1 MNILGVNAFHGDAS
15 VAVFADGRL
24 DSAMEE
30 ERFSRLKHQAGFPS
44 RSALEGLRHAGVNAA
59 DLEHLAIS
67 RDPSA
72 HLHKKLMFALSQG
85 PRLATV
91 RDRLTNVSKLRDV
104 KSLLA
109 EALGV
114 GESDLRATVHRVEH
128 HRAHMASSFF
138 VSPFERAALLSIDGF
153 GDFVSTMWGRGCGNK
168 IDVENWVEFPH
179 SMGILYTAITQY
191 LGFSKYG
198 DEFKVMGLAP
208 YGEPEYLERLRQLVR
223 VKANGGF
230 ELELSYFVHHSEG
243 VNMTWEAGSPSIGDV
258 FSPKLEREFGRRRV
272 AGEPL
277 EARHHNMAAS
287 LQALL
292 EEVVLGLITTI
303 ANKTGLKD
311 LCLAGGVALN
321 CTMNGK
327 ILSETPFERVYIQP
341 ASYDGGTS
349 LGAGL
354 YVKHQILGA
363 PRDFVMDHTYWGL
376 EYSREACR
384 AALDAHGLSYRELE
398 DDALAESAADLIAS
412 GNILGWYQGRFEWG
426 PRALGNRSIVC
437 DSRNP
442 SMKAHLNSRIK
453 HREAFRP
460 FAPSVL
466 EERAGDWFAMSEP
479 SPFMLMTCQVR
490 PDQQARV
497 PAITHVDGTARQ
509 QTVSRSTNPKYWNLI
524 HAFERKTGVP
534 VVLNTS
540 FNENE
545 PVVNT
550 PEEGVACFLRNDMDV
565 LALGPFLV
573 QKERRENR
581 ADHHAA
587 VR

>member
-1 MNILGVNAFHGDAS
+1 MNILGLNAFHGDAS
-15 VAVFADGRL
+15 VALFSGGQLAV
-24 DSAMEE
+24 AMEE
-30 ERFSRLKHQAGFPS
+30 ERFSRLKHQAGFPGL
-44 RSALEGLRHAGVNAA
+44 SARQALHYSGLSGG
-59 DLEHLAIS
+59 DLDHIAIS

-72 HLHKKLMFALSQG
+72 HIHKKLMFALSQG
-85 PRLATV
+85 PRLAVV
-91 RDRLTNVSKLRDV
+91 RDRLTNVSKIRDV

-109 EALGV
+109 ESLGV
-114 GESDLRATVHRVEH
+114 DEASIKAPVHKVEH

-168 IDVENWVEFPH
+168 IEAEDWVEFPH

-191 LGFSKYG
+191 LGFPKYG

-208 YGEPEYLERLRQLVR
+208 YGEPEYLDRLRKLVR
-223 VKANGGF
+223 VKPTGGF
-230 ELELSYFVHHSEG
+230 ELDLSYFVHHSEG
-243 VNMTWEAGSPSIGDV
+243 VNMMWESGAPTIGDV
-258 FSPKLEREFGRRRV
+258 FSSKLEREFGRRRQP
-272 AGEPL
+272 GEGL
-277 EARHHNMAAS
+277 EARHHNLAAS

-292 EEVVLGLITTI
+292 EEVVLGLLRIV
-303 ANKTGLKD
+303 AAKTKLTD
-311 LCLAGGVALN
+311 VCLAGGVALN

-327 ILSETPFERVYIQP
+327 ILSETPFTRVYIQP
-341 ASYDGGTS
+341 AAYDAGTS
-349 LGAGL
+349 LGAAL
-354 YVKHQILGA
+354 YVKHQTFGA

-376 EYSREACR
+376 DYSRDACR
-384 AALDAHGLSYRELE
+384 AALDARGLTYREL
-398 DDALAESAADLIAS
+398 DDPALADAAADLVAK

-437 DSRNP
+437 DPRNE
-442 SMKAHLNSRIK
+442 SMKDHLNSRIK
-453 HREAFRP
+453 HREGFRP

-466 EERAGDWFAMSEP
+466 EERAGDWFEMADA
-479 SPFMLMTCQVR
+479 SPFMLMTCQVKR
-490 PDQQARV
+490 DQQARV

-509 QTVSRSTNPKYWNLI
+509 QTVSKATNPKYWGLI
-524 HAFERKTGVP
+524 HAFEQKTGVP

-550 PEEGVACFLRNDMDV
+550 PEEGISCFLRNDMDV

-573 QKERRENR
+573 TKHN
-581 ADHHAA
+581 A
-587 VR
+587 

>member
-1 MNILGVNAFHGDAS
+1 MNILGLNAFHGDAS
-15 VAVFADGRL
+15 VSLFSGGQLAV
-24 DSAMEE
+24 AMEE
-30 ERFSRLKHQAGFPS
+30 ERFSRLKHQAGFPGL
-44 RSALEGLRHAGVNAA
+44 SARQALAYTGLAAG
-59 DLEHLAIS
+59 DLDHIAIS

-72 HLHKKLMFALSQG
+72 HIHKKLMFALSQG
-85 PRLATV
+85 PRLSVV
-91 RDRLTNVSKLRDV
+91 RDRLTNVSKIRDV
-104 KSLLA
+104 KTLLA
-109 EALGV
+109 ESLGV
-114 GESDLRATVHRVEH
+114 GEASIKAPVHRVEH

-168 IDVENWVEFPH
+168 IEVDDWVEFPH

-191 LGFSKYG
+191 LGFPKYG

-208 YGEPEYLERLRQLVR
+208 YGEPEYLDRLRTLVK
-223 VKANGGF
+223 VKSNGGF
-230 ELELSYFVHHSEG
+230 ELDLSYFVHHSEG
-243 VNMTWEAGSPSIGDV
+243 VNMTWESGAPTIGDV
-258 FSPKLEREFGRRRV
+258 FSSKLEREFGRRRT

-277 EARHHNMAAS
+277 ETHHHNLAAS

-292 EEVVLGLITTI
+292 EEIVLGLLRSI
-303 ANKTGLKD
+303 AQKTGLTD

-327 ILSETPFERVYIQP
+327 ILSETPFKRVYIQP
-341 ASYDGGTS
+341 ASYDAGTS
-349 LGAGL
+349 LGAAL
-354 YVKHQILGA
+354 YVKHHTFGA

-384 AALDAHGLSYRELE
+384 AALDAKGLKYREFD
-398 DDALAESAADLIAS
+398 DDALADAAAELVAQ

-437 DSRNP
+437 DPRNA
-442 SMKAHLNSRIK
+442 SMKEILNSRIK
-453 HREAFRP
+453 HREGFRP

-466 EERAGDWFAMSEP
+466 EERAGDWFEMPGA

-490 PDQQARV
+490 RDQQARV

-509 QTVSRSTNPKYWNLI
+509 QTVSRATNPKYWGLI
-524 HAFERKTGVP
+524 HAFEKKTGVP

-550 PEEGVACFLRNDMDV
+550 PEEGISCFLRNDMDV

-573 QKERRENR
+573 TKHN
-581 ADHHAA
+581 A
-587 VR
+587 

>member
-1 MNILGVNAFHGDAS
+1 MNILGINAFHGDAS
-15 VAVFADGRL
+15 VALFTNGQL
-24 DSAMEE
+24 SSAMEE
-30 ERFSRLKHQAGFPS
+30 ERFTRLKHQAGFP
-44 RSALEGLRHAGVNAA
+44 GLSSRHALAAAGVSGA
-59 DLEHLAIS
+59 DLDHVAIS

-91 RDRLTNVSKLRDV
+91 RDRLTNVSKLSDI
-104 KSLLA
+104 KTLLA
-109 EALGV
+109 DSLGIEAG
-114 GESDLRATVHRVEH
+114 GMRAQVHRVEH

-138 VSPFERAALLSIDGF
+138 VSPFERAALVSIDGF

-168 IDVENWVEFPH
+168 IEVEDWVEFPH

-191 LGFSKYG
+191 LGFPKYG

-208 YGEPEYLERLRQLVR
+208 YGEPEYLDRLRQLVR
-223 VKANGGF
+223 VKPTGAF
-230 ELELSYFVHHSEG
+230 ELDLSYFVHHSEG
-243 VNMTWEAGSPSIGDV
+243 VNMTWESGSPTIGDV
-258 FSPKLEREFGRRRV
+258 FSAKLEREFGRRRRPD
-272 AGEPL
+272 EPL
-277 EARHHNMAAS
+277 EAHHHNMAAS

-292 EEVVLGLITTI
+292 EEVVLGLMTKI
-303 ANKTGLKD
+303 ARKSGLKD
-311 LCLAGGVALN
+311 VCLAGGVALN

-327 ILSETPFERVYIQP
+327 ILTETPFERVYIQP
-341 ASYDGGTS
+341 ASYDAGTS
-349 LGAGL
+349 LGAAL

-384 AALDAHGLSYRELE
+384 SALDAHGLVYRELA
-398 DDALAESAADLIAS
+398 DDALAEQAADLIAK

-437 DSRNP
+437 DPRNA
-442 SMKAHLNSRIK
+442 SMKEHLNTRIK
-453 HREAFRP
+453 HREGFRP

-466 EERAGDWFAMSEP
+466 EERAGDWFEMAGA
-479 SPFMLMTCQVR
+479 SPFMLMTCQVKR
-490 PDQQARV
+490 DQQARV

-509 QTVSRSTNPKYWNLI
+509 QTVSQATNPKYWGLI
-524 HAFERKTGVP
+524 HAFEKKTGVP

-573 QKERRENR
+573 TKSR
-581 ADHHAA
+581 ADQP
-587 VR
+587 

>member
-1 MNILGVNAFHGDAS
+1 MNILGLNAFHGDAS
-15 VAVFADGRL
+15 VALFSDGQL
-24 DSAMEE
+24 SVAMEE
-30 ERFSRLKHQAGFPS
+30 ERFSRLKHQAGFPAL
-44 RSALEGLRHAGVNAA
+44 SAQQALQYAGLSAG
-59 DLEHLAIS
+59 DLDHIAIS

-72 HLHKKLMFALSQG
+72 HIHKKLMFALSQG
-85 PRLATV
+85 PRLAVV
-91 RDRLTNVSKLRDV
+91 RDRLTNVSRIRDV

-109 EALGV
+109 ESLGV
-114 GESDLRATVHRVEH
+114 DEAAIRAPVHRVEH

-168 IDVENWVEFPH
+168 IEAEDWVEFPH

-191 LGFSKYG
+191 LGFPKYG

-208 YGEPEYLERLRQLVR
+208 YGEPEYLDRLRKLVR
-223 VKANGGF
+223 VKPNGGF
-230 ELELSYFVHHSEG
+230 ELDLSYFVHHSDG
-243 VNMTWEAGSPSIGDV
+243 VNMTWESGAPMIGDV
-258 FSPKLEREFGRRRV
+258 FSSKLEREFGRRRQP
-272 AGEPL
+272 GEAL
-277 EARHHNMAAS
+277 DARHHNLAAS

-292 EEVVLGLITTI
+292 EEVVLGLLRIV
-303 ANKTGLKD
+303 AAKTKLTD
-311 LCLAGGVALN
+311 VCLAGGVALN

-341 ASYDGGTS
+341 ASYDAGTS
-349 LGAGL
+349 LGAAL
-354 YVKHQILGA
+354 YVKHQTFGA

-376 EYSREACR
+376 DYSREACR
-384 AALDAHGLSYRELE
+384 AALDAKGLAYRELG
-398 DDALAESAADLIAS
+398 DDALAEAAADLIAQ

-437 DSRNP
+437 DPRNA
-442 SMKAHLNSRIK
+442 SMKEHLNSRIK
-453 HREAFRP
+453 HREGFRP

-466 EERAGDWFAMSEP
+466 EERAGDWFEMAGA

-490 PDQQARV
+490 HEQQSRV

-509 QTVSRSTNPKYWNLI
+509 QTVSKATNPKYWGLI
-524 HAFERKTGVP
+524 HAFEKKTGVP

-550 PEEGVACFLRNDMDV
+550 PEEGVACFLRNDMDALV
-565 LALGPFLV
+565 LGPFLV
-573 QKERRENR
+573 SKC
-581 ADHHAA
+581 
-587 VR
+587 

>member
-1 MNILGVNAFHGDAS
+1 MNILGLNAYHGDAS
-15 VAVFADGRL
+15 VALFTDGHL
-24 DSAMEE
+24 ASAMEE
-30 ERFSRLKHQAGFPS
+30 ERFSRLKHQAGFPAL
-44 RSALEGLRHAGVNAA
+44 SAMHALRDASVSGHEL
-59 DLEHLAIS
+59 DHIAIS

-72 HLHKKLMFALSQG
+72 HIHKKLMFALSQG

-91 RDRLTNVSKLRDV
+91 RDRLTNVSKLGDI
-104 KSLLA
+104 KSVLA
-109 EALGV
+109 ASIGVEEA
-114 GESDLRATVHRVEH
+114 EIRAQVHRVEH

-153 GDFVSTMWGRGCGNK
+153 GDFVSTMWGQGCGNK
-168 IDVENWVEFPH
+168 IDAADWVEFPH
-179 SMGILYTAITQY
+179 SMGLLYTAITQY
-191 LGFSKYG
+191 LGFPKYG

-208 YGEPEYLERLRQLVR
+208 YGEPEYLDRLRQLVR
-223 VKANGGF
+223 VKPNGGF
-230 ELELSYFVHHSEG
+230 ELDLSYFLHHSEG
-243 VNMTWEAGSPSIGDV
+243 VNMTWESGSPSIGDV
-258 FSPKLEREFGRRRV
+258 FSPKLEREFGRRRRPDEQV
-272 AGEPL
+272 DS
-277 EARHHNMAAS
+277 RHHNMAAS

-292 EEVVLGLITTI
+292 EEVVLGLLRKI
-303 ANKTGLKD
+303 ADKTGLKD

-341 ASYDGGTS
+341 ASYDAGTS
-349 LGAGL
+349 LGAAL

-363 PRDFVMDHTYWGL
+363 PRDFTMEHTYWGL
-376 EYSREACR
+376 EYSREACLS
-384 AALDAHGLSYRELE
+384 ALNAHGLPYRELCDE
-398 DDALAESAADLIAS
+398 ALADAAADLITK
-412 GNILGWYQGRFEWG
+412 GNIVGWYQGRFEWG
-426 PRALGNRSIVC
+426 PRALGNRSILC
-437 DSRNP
+437 DPRNA
-442 SMKAHLNSRIK
+442 SMKDHLNRRIK
-453 HREAFRP
+453 HREGFRP

-466 EERAGDWFAMSEP
+466 EERAGDWFEMAEA

-490 PDQQARV
+490 REQQAHV

-509 QTVSRSTNPKYWNLI
+509 QTVSKSTNPKYWGLI

-550 PEEGVACFLRNDMDV
+550 PEEGVSCYLRNDMDV

-573 QKERRENR
+573 EKKR
-581 ADHHAA
+581 A
-587 VR
+587 

>member
-1 MNILGVNAFHGDAS
+1 MNILGLNAYHGDAS
-15 VAVFADGRL
+15 VALFTNGHLA
-24 DSAMEE
+24 SAMEE
-30 ERFSRLKHQAGFPS
+30 ERFSRLKHQAGFPAL
-44 RSALEGLRHAGVNAA
+44 SAMHALRHSSASAR
-59 DLEHLAIS
+59 DLDHIAIS

-72 HLHKKLMFALSQG
+72 HIHKKLMFALSQG

-91 RDRLTNVSKLRDV
+91 RDRLTNVSKLGDI
-104 KSLLA
+104 KSVLA
-109 EALGV
+109 ASIGVEEA
-114 GESDLRATVHRVEH
+114 DIRAQVHRVEH

-153 GDFVSTMWGRGCGNK
+153 GDFVSTMWGQGCGNK
-168 IDVENWVEFPH
+168 IDAADWVEFPH
-179 SMGILYTAITQY
+179 SMGLLYTAITQY
-191 LGFSKYG
+191 LGFPKYG

-208 YGEPEYLERLRQLVR
+208 YGEPEYLDRLRQLVR
-223 VKANGGF
+223 VKPNGGF
-230 ELELSYFVHHSEG
+230 ELDLSYFLHHSEG
-243 VNMTWEAGSPSIGDV
+243 VNMTWESGSPSIGDV
-258 FSPKLEREFGRRRV
+258 FSPKLEREFGRRRRPDEQV
-272 AGEPL
+272 DS
-277 EARHHNMAAS
+277 RHHNMAAS

-292 EEVVLGLITTI
+292 EEVVLGLLRKI
-303 ANKTGLKD
+303 ADKTGQKD
-311 LCLAGGVALN
+311 LYLAGGVALN

-341 ASYDGGTS
+341 ASYDAGTS
-349 LGAGL
+349 LGAAL

-363 PRDFVMDHTYWGL
+363 PRDFTMEHTYWGL
-376 EYSREACR
+376 EYSREACLS
-384 AALDAHGLSYRELE
+384 ALNAHGLPYRELCDE
-398 DDALAESAADLIAS
+398 ALADAAADLIAN

-437 DSRNP
+437 DPRNA
-442 SMKAHLNSRIK
+442 SMKDHLNRRIK
-453 HREAFRP
+453 HREGFRP

-466 EERAGDWFAMSEP
+466 EERAGDWFEMAEA

-490 PDQQARV
+490 REQQAHV

-509 QTVSRSTNPKYWNLI
+509 QTVSKSTNPKYWGLI

-550 PEEGVACFLRNDMDV
+550 PEEGVSCYLRNDMDV

-573 QKERRENR
+573 EKKR
-581 ADHHAA
+581 A
-587 VR
+587 

>member
-1 MNILGVNAFHGDAS
+1 MNILGLNAFHGDAS
-15 VAVFADGRL
+15 VALLTNGTLA
-24 DSAMEE
+24 SAMEE
-30 ERFSRLKHQAGFPS
+30 ERFSRLKHQAGFPGLAAGHALRFS
-44 RSALEGLRHAGVNAA
+44 GLSAG
-59 DLEHLAIS
+59 DLDHIAIS

-91 RDRLTNVSKLRDV
+91 RDRLTNVSKIRDV
-104 KSLLA
+104 RTLLA
-109 EALGV
+109 ESLGIDD
-114 GESDLRATVHRVEH
+114 SAIRAQVHRVEH

-138 VSPFERAALLSIDGF
+138 VSPFDKAALLSIDGF

-168 IDVENWVEFPH
+168 IEVEDWVEFPH

-191 LGFSKYG
+191 LGFPKYG

-208 YGEPEYLERLRQLVR
+208 YGEPEYLDRLRRLVR
-223 VKANGGF
+223 VKPNGGF
-230 ELELSYFVHHSEG
+230 ELDLSYFVHHSEG
-243 VNMTWEAGSPSIGDV
+243 VNMTWDSGSPTIGDV
-258 FSPKLEREFGRRRV
+258 FSAKLEREFGRRRR

-277 EARHHNMAAS
+277 ETHHHNMAAS

-292 EEVVLGLITTI
+292 EEVVLGLIRKI
-303 ANKTGLKD
+303 AEKSGQKD

-327 ILSETPFERVYIQP
+327 ILAETPFERVYIQP
-341 ASYDGGTS
+341 ASYDAGTS
-349 LGAGL
+349 LGAAL
-354 YVKHQILGA
+354 YVKHQTFGA

-376 EYSREACR
+376 EYSREACK
-384 AALDAHGLSYRELE
+384 AALDAHGLSYREICGE
-398 DDALAESAADLIAS
+398 QLADEAADLIAK

-437 DSRNP
+437 DPRNP
-442 SMKAHLNSRIK
+442 SMKEHLNSRIK

-466 EERAGDWFAMSEP
+466 EERAGEWFEMASP

-490 PDQQARV
+490 KDQQAKI
-497 PAITHVDGTARQ
+497 PAITHTDGTARQ
-509 QTVSRSTNPKYWNLI
+509 QTVSKATNPKYWQLI
-524 HAFERKTGVP
+524 QAFERKTGVP

-550 PEEGVACFLRNDMDV
+550 PEEGVSCFLRNDMDV

-573 QKERRENR
+573 EKRR
-581 ADHHAA
+581 
-587 VR
+587 